1 MLIRLIL
8 FTNNLVLLYLHHALS
23 SFRLNITSNPSL
35 FFHKQYLNSSRI
47 LSLTTNQINF
57 NTLFMGLF
65 FFCPTGPNT
74 FLQIN
79 KKNTTFLDIIKAFD
93 SCIY

>member
-23 SFRLNITSNPSL
+23 SFDLNITSNPSL

-47 LSLTTNQINF
+47 LSLTTNQIN
-57 NTLFMGLF
+57 TLFMGLLS
-65 FFCPTGPNT
+65 FCPTGPNK

-79 KKNTTFLDIIKAFD
+79 KKNNTF
-93 SCIY
+93 